1 MATNKI
7 PPITASTVFKGRAR
21 VPNPIYLLVFIN
33 TSLTK
38 EYAVSD
44 LCNQQNW
51 NTSDKAKIKI
61 EGSIEHP
68 TIVSAII
75 NSAPTTANIIYNH
88 IRINII
94 TGIYFKH
101 NIARLWSFF
110 KDFI

>member
-1 MATNKI
+1 
-7 PPITASTVFKGRAR
+7 
-21 VPNPIYLLVFIN
+21 
-33 TSLTK
+33 
-38 EYAVSD
+38 
-44 LCNQQNW
+44 
-51 NTSDKAKIKI
+51 
-61 EGSIEHP
+61 
-68 TIVSAII
+68 VSAII